1 MKPISIKISAFGPY
15 KDEVVIDFTK
25 FDDNGIFLI
34 TGDTGSGK
42 TTIFDAI
49 CFALF
54 GTASGSNRDKS
65 SFRSDFASDDV
76 KTFVILKFIHKGII
90 YKIER
95 NPSYI
100 RKKKRGDGFTQV
112 SGDATLTY
120 LNEVITGDKNA
131 TDKCIEILGINAV
144 QFKQISMI
152 AQGEFLKLLLAK
164 PSERASI
171 FRKIF
176 DTYIYKDISDTLKIK
191 YLETKRKYEDVGIS
205 IDNLVD
211 SVILNE
217 DINRDDINVLEFLNL
232 VSKVICKDIDEEKK
246 LEENKTNLANK
257 IQNITSNIKNA
268 SLINDN
274 FDKYETIINE
284 LKRELINQKDIDIKR
299 ELLVK
304 NKNIKDK
311 IIPIYD
317 EVLRIEK
324 LIKTKSCELA
334 ENIKLSKD
342 VNSHYNEIL
351 DKYKNLDLERKKL
364 DDLRLNLNEW
374 ERKLPIF
381 LEIDELNKELDGK
394 RNIYNL
400 LKLQE
405 LNKISK
411 KIEDNENL
419 NNKYLQEKNMF
430 ILVKNEYNEL
440 SNKYN
445 LLYNQFINCQAG
457 IIAANLDEGCPCPVC
472 GSLDH
477 PQKATID
484 GDYIT
489 RDELDA
495 EKEKLDICQKKLEDI
510 SSKVSIL
517 SKELELSNKSINEF
531 DIDDVNKKIEICKN
545 DIVLD
550 VDVSKYKI
558 NDIEKDISY
567 IKASIDSKISLIK
580 DDNTEEFIKERIEKI
595 KLEIKKKLKYID
607 DVNGN
612 YDEIS
617 GRKTSI
623 DSVIKVLEKEI
634 EEFKKELEIKNKE
647 YVDSYKK
654 LGYGSEDD
662 YLNIRLTDEKY
673 AEYEDDVNCYDEKI
687 KDLNSQLKALE
698 EFIKDKKRIDI
709 SNLECDRDNKNVE
722 LSEIELSLKNIH
734 SKINNNKIVYD
745 KLNSV
750 YKNVQSLEKE
760 LAIYEDLSNTANGN
774 IKGKNKLEFEQY
786 VQASYFDNVLKSA
799 NIRFSYMT
807 DSRYLLA
814 RKIESLKISD
824 KLGLELEVIDNYTGK
839 RREITSLSGGESFKA
854 SLALALG
861 MSDVIQSYSGGIVV
875 ETMFIDEGFGSLDSE
890 SLESAMNAIMMLS
903 NNDRLIGIIS
913 HVNELKDR
921 IDKKII
927 VKKSGCGSSV
937 SVSV

>member
-120 LNEVITGDKNA
+120 LKEVITGDKNV
-131 TDKCIEILGINAV
+131 TDKCTEILGINAV

-176 DTYIYKDISDTLKIK
+176 DTYIYKDISDTLKMK
-191 YLETKRKYEDVGIS
+191 YLETKRKYEDVRIS

-217 DINRDDINVLEFLNL
+217 DIDRDDINVLEFLNL

-257 IQNITSNIKNA
+257 IQNITSDIKNA
-268 SLINDN
+268 SLINDS

-304 NKNIKDK
+304 NKNIRDK
-311 IIPIYD
+311 IISIYD

-567 IKASIDSKISLIK
+567 LKASIDSKISLIK
-580 DDNTEEFIKERIEKI
+580 DDNTEEFIKEKIEKI
-595 KLEIKKKLKYID
+595 KLEIKKKLKYIE

-786 VQASYFDNVLKSA
+786 VQASYFDNVLKSS
-799 NIRFSYMT
+799 NVRFSYMT

>member
-120 LNEVITGDKNA
+120 LNEVITGDKNV
-131 TDKCIEILGINAV
+131 TDKCTEILGINAI

-191 YLETKRKYEDVGIS
+191 YLETKRKYEDVRIS

-217 DINRDDINVLEFLNL
+217 DIDRDDINVLEFLNL

-257 IQNITSNIKNA
+257 IQNITSDIKNA
-268 SLINDN
+268 SLINDS

-304 NKNIKDK
+304 NKNIRDK
-311 IIPIYD
+311 IISIYD

-394 RNIYNL
+394 KNIYNL

-580 DDNTEEFIKERIEKI
+580 DDNTEEFIKEKIEKI
-595 KLEIKKKLKYID
+595 KLEIKEKLKYIE

-634 EEFKKELEIKNKE
+634 EEFKEELGIKNKE

-786 VQASYFDNVLKSA
+786 VQASYFDNVLKSS
-799 NIRFSYMT
+799 NVRFSYMT

>member
-100 RKKKRGDGFTQV
+100 RKKKRGTGFTQV

-120 LNEVITGDKNA
+120 LNEVITGDKNV

-176 DTYIYKDISDTLKIK
+176 DTYVYKDISDTLKIK

-217 DINRDDINVLEFLNL
+217 DIDRDDINVLEFLDL
-232 VSKVICKDIDEEKK
+232 VSKVICKDMDEEKK

-257 IQNITSNIKNA
+257 IQNITSDIKNA
-268 SLINDN
+268 SLINDS

-284 LKRELINQKDIDIKR
+284 LKRELINQKAVDIKR

-324 LIKTKSCELA
+324 LIKIKSCELA

-342 VNSHYNEIL
+342 VNSKYNELL

-381 LEIDELNKELDGK
+381 LEIDELNKELDNK

-411 KIEDNENL
+411 KIEDNKNL
-419 NNKYLQEKNMF
+419 NDKYLQEKNMF

-440 SNKYN
+440 SDKYN
-445 LLYNQFINCQAG
+445 LLYNQFISCQAG

-477 PQKATID
+477 PQKATIE
-484 GDYIT
+484 GDYVT

-495 EKEKLDICQKKLEDI
+495 EKEKLEICQKKLEDI
-510 SSKVSIL
+510 SGKVSIL
-517 SKELELSNKSINEF
+517 SKELEFSNEEIKEF

-567 IKASIDSKISLIK
+567 LEASIDSKISLIK

-595 KLEIKKKLKYID
+595 KLKINKKLKYID

-634 EEFKKELEIKNKE
+634 EEFKKELEIKNKA

-673 AEYEDDVNCYDEKI
+673 AVCEDVVNCYDEKI

-799 NIRFSYMT
+799 NVRFSYMT

-875 ETMFIDEGFGSLDSE
+875 ETMFIDEGFGSLDNE

>member
-120 LNEVITGDKNA
+120 LKEVITGDKNV
-131 TDKCIEILGINAV
+131 TDKCTEILGINAV

-176 DTYIYKDISDTLKIK
+176 DTYIYKDISDTLKMK
-191 YLETKRKYEDVGIS
+191 YLETKRKYEDVRIS

-217 DINRDDINVLEFLNL
+217 DIDRDDINVLEFLNL

-580 DDNTEEFIKERIEKI
+580 DDNTEEFIKEKIEKI
-595 KLEIKKKLKYID
+595 KLEIKKKLKYIE

-786 VQASYFDNVLKSA
+786 VQASYFDNVLKSS
-799 NIRFSYMT
+799 NVRFSYMT